1 MKHQLVRS
9 VLSLCNES
17 TTQKMAESLS
27 ERQANVTA
35 ALQRIVPAI
44 LTGFADGLQE
54 SPKSAETLML
64 LVSEVTRS
72 NRGQKSLPSIN
83 DEAHLQKG
91 HEILQQLFGVYN
103 VDVLGKQIA
112 RATMLRSSSALKL
125 MQWAAALCF
134 AAIGKEAIGNQLDA
148 VLMIEW
154 LNTEPVEAEVEVKAS
169 RKTRDHSWLHFFVLV
184 VSGGVLFWILKG

>member
-1 MKHQLVRS
+1 MKQQLIRS

-17 TTQKMAESLS
+17 VTQKMAEDLS

-35 ALQRIVPAI
+35 ALQRIVPTI
-44 LTGFADGLQE
+44 LTGFAEGLE
-54 SPKSAETLML
+54 ASPKSAEALML
-64 LVSEVTRS
+64 LVSDVTRS
-72 NRGQKSLPSIN
+72 NRGQKSLPPIN

-103 VDVLGKQIA
+103 VDEVGKQIA
-112 RATMLRSSSALKL
+112 RATMLRRSSVLKL

-134 AAIGKEAIGNQLDA
+134 GAIGKEAIGNQLDA

-154 LNTEPVEAEVEVKAS
+154 LNTEPVEVAVEVKAP
-169 RKTRDHSWLHFFVLV
+169 RKNRDHSWLHFFVLV